1 MSYSVSV
8 MMMKSRTGFFIFPST
23 LASSHIYDNVGG
35 FFFIF
40 YFFPSFYFLVSQNV
54 NDKRV
59 YMRAWNSWWIAGS
72 FTHVQYISPP
82 CHSFGLRYQFR
93 SIPVYI
99 PNCFADRFAQSIE
112 WRRRRIPASPFLSI
126 AQFQLQNYFPPPPH
140 LLSRYSE

>member
-35 FFFIF
+35 FFLIF
-40 YFFPSFYFLVSQNV
+40 NFFPSFYFLVSQNV

-72 FTHVQYISPP
+72 FIHVQYISPP

-99 PNCFADRFAQSIE
+99 PNCFADRSPIDRMTSSENSSVPVSFDCSVSITK
-112 WRRRRIPASPFLSI
+112 L
-126 AQFQLQNYFPPPPH
+126 FPPPPH